1 MTLFHAL
8 SDDLSPRRLAST
20 AAAACLLLFGAAAQ
34 ADIVQW
40 NWTSGPGTLTSTQA
54 GNVASLTETNPN
66 SSFGQSVWTVS
77 ALAVD
82 GGDYTFDWQFSGFF
96 AFFNVT
102 AGLRAIENSGTT
114 GILAAGPASCGACNP
129 PSGGFNYLGT
139 YTFSGISAGETIR
152 FQTYG
157 QNGDSNRTMNSTLRL
172 TQHVPE
178 PASLALVGLALL
190 GAAVTMRRKA

>member
-1 MTLFHAL
+1 MTSFHAL
-8 SDDLSPRRLAST
+8 RGIATPRRLASA
-20 AAAACLLLFGAAAQ
+20 AAAACLLSFGASAQ

-40 NWTSGPGTLTSTQA
+40 SWTSGPGALTSTQT

-77 ALAVD
+77 AMAVD

-96 AFFNVT
+96 AYFQVT

-139 YTFSGISAGETIR
+139 YTFSGIAAGETIR

-178 PASLALVGLALL
+178 PASLALVGLALF
-190 GAAVTMRRKA
+190 GAAVATRRKA